1 MDSFKKPLLTLYER
15 FSIKDI
21 FDSWKNISVQL
32 IFLFVHLVFVVVSS
46 VIIFCKMKIIVLL
59 KQTLTDITSIAFYE
73 LVLNKHSVSNHI
85 KT

>member
-1 MDSFKKPLLTLYER
+1 MDSFKKPLLTLCER

-46 VIIFCKMKIIVLL
+46 VIKFCKMKIIVLL
-59 KQTLTDITSIAFYE
+59 KQTLTDITFIAFYE